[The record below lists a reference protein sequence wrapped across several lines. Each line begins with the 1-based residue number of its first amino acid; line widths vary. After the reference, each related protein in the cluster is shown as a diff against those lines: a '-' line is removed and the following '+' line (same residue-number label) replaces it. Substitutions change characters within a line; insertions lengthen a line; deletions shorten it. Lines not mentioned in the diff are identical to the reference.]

1 MERWVC
7 PKDTDKARN
16 VYPRFVVVYNSRYNR
31 YEAIWYFVGE
41 EEIEHGRI

>member
-1 MERWVC
+1 MGLSM
-7 PKDTDKARN
+7 DNKAKK

-41 EEIEHGRI
+41 EEIEHGRV